1 MILAFF
7 IVIILMLQKALK
19 NCNKPIAYT
28 FLSASLYPFEKQRS
42 RTVPLQIRERNR
54 ITYI

>member
-42 RTVPLQIRERNR
+42 RIVPLQIRERNR

>member
-7 IVIILMLQKALK
+7 IVIILMLQKAFK

-28 FLSASLYPFEKQRS
+28 FLSSSLYPFEKERS
-42 RTVPLQIRERNR
+42 RTVPLQIRERNQ
-54 ITYI
+54 ITHI